1 MKYCYTKCDL
11 PLLEKP
17 VFVRV
22 RFSKLGSLQFISHL
36 DLHRTINRAI
46 IRAGIPVWY
55 TQGFNPHTKLVFA
68 TPLSVGTQSLCEYLD
83 IRIDREITPEEIK
96 NRLNSELP
104 DEIRI
109 LDAYFPDT
117 EFSNI
122 IWSSYTIKIYS
133 CPPTK
138 NSLSA
143 INELFSRQEILML
156 KRSKAG
162 DKNVNIIPYIKRLTV
177 DAEDDITV
185 IRAVLSANSQNY
197 LNPEYLIGAIK
208 SETDILSAEPTENLY
223 TIIRNSALTE
233 DGETE
238 FR

>member
-1 MKYCYTKCDL
+1 
-11 PLLEKP
+11 
-17 VFVRV
+17 
-22 RFSKLGSLQFISHL
+22 
-36 DLHRTINRAI
+36 
-46 IRAGIPVWY
+46 
-55 TQGFNPHTKLVFA
+55 
-68 TPLSVGTQSLCEYLD
+68 
-83 IRIDREITPEEIK
+83 
-96 NRLNSELP
+96 
-104 DEIRI
+104 
-109 LDAYFPDT
+109 
-117 EFSNI
+117 
-122 IWSSYTIKIYS
+122 
-133 CPPTK
+133 
-138 NSLSA
+138 
-143 INELFSRQEILML
+143 ML

-162 DKNVNIIPYIKRLTV
+162 DKNVNIIPYIKRLTD